1 MIRKKKGDNMK
12 IKRIICFGLL
22 ICFIFISTS
31 CSKSVVIEKT
41 DVDNLYN
48 NRIVN
53 ISTELVQVKDKLY
66 YHYRNRFG
74 VSQKYEIGNG
84 YSKKAA
90 NDLPLDYV
98 YHDMFLNPKTNP
110 ISYYDEDIHDA
121 VIKEIPKDFSPNNC
135 EVIHDTIYFDTADSI
150 VFYDGNEIKPFVTA
164 KELGIDS
171 ICLDNA
177 YINESDVYYLYSEP
191 KTEQST
197 IYKYNT
203 VSKDKQSIDIGTGFY
218 YNVIGIGNIVYYMKE
233 GVLYQ
238 SDIDSKSSTVL
249 APQTQDSYIS
259 AFNICDGFMCV
270 SDEQGIYVSDLQNES
285 GFKKISDDEAF
296 NIYFL
301 DSQYIYYIKQEGVLM
316 RVLRDGTKAEK
327 VFG

>member
-1 MIRKKKGDNMK
+1 MR
-12 IKRIICFGLL
+12 IKRITCFMLL
-22 ICFIFISTS
+22 ICCVCILSS
-31 CSKSVVIEKT
+31 CSQSVKIENSVI
-41 DVDNLYN
+41 DNLYN
-48 NRIVN
+48 NRKVN
-53 ISTELVQVKDKLY
+53 ISTELVQIKDKLY

-74 VSQKYEIGNG
+74 EPQNYEIGNG
-84 YSKKAA
+84 YTKMAA

-98 YHDMFLNPKTNP
+98 YNDLFLNPNTNP
-110 ISYYDEDIHDA
+110 ISYYDKNIDDV
-121 VIKEIPKDFSPNNC
+121 VIKEFPKAFSPNSC
-135 EVIHDTIYFDTADSI
+135 EIINNTLYFDTADSI

-164 KELGIDS
+164 KELDMDS

-177 YINESDVYYLYSEP
+177 YINGNDVYYLYSEP

-233 GVLYQ
+233 GVLYK

-285 GFKKISDDEAF
+285 GFKKISDDEAL

-301 DSQYIYYIKQEGVLM
+301 DRQYIYYIQQEGVLM
-316 RVLRDGTKAEK
+316 RVLRDGTKTEK